1 MNNFSMKLDL
11 SNFFKD
17 QRSQALVL
25 INAEWSNIKDVQ
37 DHIQSLFELRGI
49 SLLTEDGCFLPPRE
63 SIEVLRAANG
73 LKAFRFQTVD
83 EDSFLAPAPVSKSS
97 KKRKN
102 RSEEGEISS
111 HSTPCRPLKRSKSKS
126 TNATEPTFEAG
137 PSGSGETTEEQC
149 ETIHPPLVE
158 SFSLDLS
165 TKSVTHS
172 REESFLSQ
180 SLNGKS
186 NSPKLKDVK
195 KPHERKSTMNSKKT
209 PKKTIVS
216 TVVMDL
222 DQSIPEEMQETVFRA
237 PLLELDSNT
246 PRIFELPPKK
256 NKIQILENITIKTPD
271 KVLVAPPNPRA
282 EPLENKEESGLDNLS
297 GAVQE
302 KLPPE
307 DTNSFRAKTPHSEEL
322 VAEEAIEMEDE
333 TSEETDLVA
342 AQESQT
348 NIQLVESEENKTRKK
363 GGKIIEPTD
372 INKGKEPK
380 PSQSL
385 DKKLDGE
392 SSEEDVLE
400 RTNDE
405 KLETS
410 TQNTKNQKNV
420 KDKKGKLQEKSV
432 VCDESLNSDSDDDVM
447 VVDDTID
454 ESDSDVEAVPIIVES
469 APEAEI
475 ISDLLSTSKKLD
487 SLPVKGDTIVFKL
500 PKVKGKASS
509 GYTEYIAAQCK
520 YINRRTK
527 MITVEII
534 SSPSDLKQVLR
545 QYANSLDDSTS
556 AVQLININFSDLGE
570 AKLVISPVD

>member
-63 SIEVLRAANG
+63 SIEVLRAAKG
-73 LKAFRFQTVD
+73 LKAFRFQPVD

-126 TNATEPTFEAG
+126 TNATDAG
-137 PSGSGETTEEQC
+137 PSGSNEATEEQC
-149 ETIHPPLVE
+149 ETIHLPLVE
-158 SFSLDLS
+158 DFSSDLS
-165 TKSVTHS
+165 TKSVTLS
-172 REESFLSQ
+172 REESSFSQ

-195 KPHERKSTMNSKKT
+195 KPLERNSSRNS
-209 PKKTIVS
+209 KKTIVS
-216 TVVMDL
+216 TLEMDL
-222 DQSIPEEMQETVFRA
+222 DQSVPEEMQETVFRA

-256 NKIQILENITIKTPD
+256 NKIQILENITIKTPHKILD
-271 KVLVAPPNPRA
+271 PPPNPGA
-282 EPLENKEESGLDNLS
+282 ETLEDKDESGLDSLS
-297 GAVQE
+297 GAVQG
-302 KLPPE
+302 PPLASE
-307 DTNSFRAKTPHSEEL
+307 GTNKDL
-322 VAEEAIEMEDE
+322 VAEEAIEMKDE

-348 NIQLVESEENKTRKK
+348 NIQLVECEKNKSKENKSGKK
-363 GGKIIEPTD
+363 GGKIIDPTD
-372 INKGKEPK
+372 INKGKEPE
-380 PSQSL
+380 PSKSL

-392 SSEEDVLE
+392 SSEEDILGGENV
-400 RTNDE
+400 E

-410 TQNTKNQKNV
+410 TRKTKNQKTV
-420 KDKKGKLQEKSV
+420 EDKKGKLQEKSV
-432 VCDESLNSDSDDDVM
+432 VCDESSNSESDDDVM

-454 ESDSDVEAVPIIVES
+454 ESDSDVEAVPIIEVES
-469 APEAEI
+469 APESEI
-475 ISDLLSTSKKLD
+475 ISDLLSTAKILD

-500 PKVKGKASS
+500 LKIKGKASS

-520 YINRRTK
+520 YVNRRTK
-527 MITVEII
+527 MITVDIL
-534 SSPSDLKQVLR
+534 SSPSDLNRLLR

-556 AVQLININFSDLGE
+556 PVQSINIHFPDLGE

>member
-63 SIEVLRAANG
+63 FIEVLRAAKG
-73 LKAFRFQTVD
+73 LKAFRFQPVD

-126 TNATEPTFEAG
+126 TNATDAG
-137 PSGSGETTEEQC
+137 PSGSNEATEEQC
-149 ETIHPPLVE
+149 ETIHLPLVE
-158 SFSLDLS
+158 DFSSDLS

-172 REESFLSQ
+172 REESSLSL

-186 NSPKLKDVK
+186 NSPKHKDAE
-195 KPHERKSTMNSKKT
+195 KPLERKSTRNS
-209 PKKTIVS
+209 KKTIVS
-216 TVVMDL
+216 TLEMDL
-222 DQSIPEEMQETVFRA
+222 DQSVPEEMQETVFRA

-271 KVLVAPPNPRA
+271 KILDPPPNPGA
-282 EPLENKEESGLDNLS
+282 ETLEDKDESGLDSLS
-297 GAVQE
+297 GAVQG
-302 KLPPE
+302 PPLASE
-307 DTNSFRAKTPHSEEL
+307 DTNKDL
-322 VAEEAIEMEDE
+322 VAEEAIEMKDE

-348 NIQLVESEENKTRKK
+348 NIQLVECEENKSRKK
-363 GGKIIEPTD
+363 DGKIIEPSD
-372 INKGKEPK
+372 INKGKEPE
-380 PSQSL
+380 PSKSL

-392 SSEEDVLE
+392 SSEEDILGGENV
-400 RTNDE
+400 E

-410 TQNTKNQKNV
+410 TRKTKNQKTV
-420 KDKKGKLQEKSV
+420 EDKKGKLQEKSV
-432 VCDESLNSDSDDDVM
+432 VCDESSNSDSDDDVM

-469 APEAEI
+469 APESEI
-475 ISDLLSTSKKLD
+475 ISDLLSTAKKLD
-487 SLPVKGDTIVFKL
+487 NLPVKGDTIVFKL

-520 YINRRTK
+520 YVNRRTK
-527 MITVEII
+527 MITVDIL
-534 SSPSDLKQVLR
+534 SSPSDLNRLLR

-556 AVQLININFSDLGE
+556 PVQSINIHFPDLGE

>member
-63 SIEVLRAANG
+63 SIEVLRAAKG
-73 LKAFRFQTVD
+73 LKAFRFQPVD

-126 TNATEPTFEAG
+126 TNATDAG
-137 PSGSGETTEEQC
+137 PSGSNQETEEQC
-149 ETIHPPLVE
+149 ETIHLPLVE
-158 SFSLDLS
+158 DFSSDLS
-165 TKSVTHS
+165 TKSVTLS
-172 REESFLSQ
+172 REESSFSQ

-186 NSPKLKDVK
+186 NSPKHKDVE
-195 KPHERKSTMNSKKT
+195 KPHERKSTRNS
-209 PKKTIVS
+209 KKTIVS
-216 TVVMDL
+216 TLEMDL
-222 DQSIPEEMQETVFRA
+222 DQSVPEEMQETVFRA

-256 NKIQILENITIKTPD
+256 NKIQILENITIKTPHKILD
-271 KVLVAPPNPRA
+271 PPPNPG
-282 EPLENKEESGLDNLS
+282 EETLENKEESVLDNLS
-297 GAVQE
+297 DAVKGAP
-302 KLPPE
+302 LAPE
-307 DTNSFRAKTPHSEEL
+307 DTNKDL
-322 VAEEAIEMEDE
+322 VAEEAIEMKDE

-348 NIQLVESEENKTRKK
+348 NIQLVECEENKSRKK
-363 GGKIIEPTD
+363 GEKIIEPTD
-372 INKGKEPK
+372 INKGKEPE
-380 PSQSL
+380 PSKSL
-385 DKKLDGE
+385 DKKLDAE
-392 SSEEDVLE
+392 SSEEDILGGENV
-400 RTNDE
+400 E

-410 TQNTKNQKNV
+410 TRKTKNQKTV
-420 KDKKGKLQEKSV
+420 EDKKGKKLQENSV
-432 VCDESLNSDSDDDVM
+432 VCDDSSNSDSDDDVM

-454 ESDSDVEAVPIIVES
+454 ESDSDVEAVPIIEVES
-469 APEAEI
+469 AQESEI
-475 ISDLLSTSKKLD
+475 ISDLLSTAKKLD

-500 PKVKGKASS
+500 PKVKGQASS

-520 YINRRTK
+520 YVNRRTK
-527 MITVEII
+527 MITVDIL
-534 SSPSDLKQVLR
+534 SSPSDLNRVLR

-556 AVQLININFSDLGE
+556 PVQSINIHFPDLGE